1 MREIDIQVKT
11 EPYSNHDMSDYIN
24 NLFKRKNSQE
34 ICTRMTITFYN
45 EIEHIRTVINGYN
58 SNDVQIIKIDF
69 YPSFHNVF
77 KMYYLYDDLK
87 WHKSK
92 IRNQDIIEILQNFKT
107 YICMIF

>member
-11 EPYSNHDMSDYIN
+11 KPYSNSNITNYIN
-24 NLFKRKNSQE
+24 NLFKRKNSKE

-45 EIEHIRTVINGYN
+45 EITHKRVVISGYN

-69 YPSFHNVF
+69 YPSFNNVF
-77 KMYYLYDDLK
+77 TMYYLYDDLK

-92 IRNQDIIEILQNFKT
+92 IRNKHIITVLENLKT
-107 YICMIF
+107 YMIF

>member
-11 EPYSNHDMSDYIN
+11 EPYSVSNITNYIN
-24 NLFKRKNSQE
+24 NLFKRKNSKE

-45 EIEHIRTVINGYN
+45 EITHTRVVISGYN

-92 IRNQDIIEILQNFKT
+92 IRKKDIIEVLQNLKT
-107 YICMIF
+107 YMIF

>member
-11 EPYSNHDMSDYIN
+11 KPYCNSNLSNYIN

-45 EIEHIRTVINGYN
+45 EITHTRIVISGYN
-58 SNDVQIIKIDF
+58 SIDVQIIRIDF
-69 YPSFHNVF
+69 YPSFDNVF

-92 IRNQDIIEILQNFKT
+92 IRNQDIITVLQNFKT
-107 YICMIF
+107 YIFVY

>member
-11 EPYSNHDMSDYIN
+11 KPYCNSSLSNYIN

-45 EIEHIRTVINGYN
+45 EISHTRVVINGYN

-69 YPSFHNVF
+69 YPSFNNVF
-77 KMYYLYDDLK
+77 TIYYLYDDLK

-92 IRNQDIIEILQNFKT
+92 IRNKDIIEVLQNFKT
-107 YICMIF
+107 YMIF

>member
-11 EPYSNHDMSDYIN
+11 EPYSVSNITNYIN

-34 ICTRMTITFYN
+34 ICTRMTVTFYK
-45 EIEHIRTVINGYN
+45 EIKHIRTVINGYN

-69 YPSFHNVF
+69 YPFYNVF
-77 KMYYLYDDLK
+77 TMYYLYDDLK

-92 IRNQDIIEILQNFKT
+92 IRNKDIIEVLQNLKT
-107 YICMIF
+107 YMIF

>member
-11 EPYSNHDMSDYIN
+11 KPYCNSSLSNYIN

-45 EIEHIRTVINGYN
+45 EISHTRVVINGYN

-69 YPSFHNVF
+69 YPFYNVF
-77 KMYYLYDDLK
+77 TMYYLYDDLK

-92 IRNQDIIEILQNFKT
+92 IRNQDIITVLENLKT
-107 YICMIF
+107 YMIF

>member
-1 MREIDIQVKT
+1 MGEIDIQVKT
-11 EPYSNHDMSDYIN
+11 EPYSVSNITNFIN

-45 EIEHIRTVINGYN
+45 EISHTRVVINGYN

-69 YPSFHNVF
+69 YPFYNVF
-77 KMYYLYDDLK
+77 TMYYLYDDLK

-92 IRNQDIIEILQNFKT
+92 IRKKDIIEVLQNLKT
-107 YICMIF
+107 YMIF

>member
-1 MREIDIQVKT
+1 MEVLEDIQVKT
-11 EPYSNHDMSDYIN
+11 KPYSNHDMSDYIN

-45 EIEHIRTVINGYN
+45 EISHTRVVINGYN
-58 SNDVQIIKIDF
+58 SNDVQIIKIDLF
-69 YPSFHNVF
+69 YNVF
-77 KMYYLYDDLK
+77 TIDYLYDDLK

-107 YICMIF
+107 YMIF